1 MLEDCPICLD
11 ILDRS
16 INVIITLECCK
27 KDIHLN
33 CIKNWIIEKNN
44 INNINNFNK
53 KQCILCRRESVF
65 LNDLYNNINT
75 QLLDNSNNLIHSID
89 INTIETNNVLTHK
102 CQTLIILCII
112 YISISSTILLI
123 IYNV

>member
-89 INTIETNNVLTHK
+89 INTIETNNELTHK

-112 YISISSTILLI
+112 YISISSIILLI

>member
-1 MLEDCPICLD
+1 MMEEYPICLD

-16 INVIITLECCK
+16 INVVITLECCK

-53 KQCILCRRESVF
+53 KQCILCRTESVF

-89 INTIETNNVLTHK
+89 INTIETNNELTHK

-112 YISISSTILLI
+112 YIV
-123 IYNV
+123 Y